1 MTVPV
6 VVSSFMLN
14 VGLVGGPRHASA
26 GGVVGSA
33 AGGGGS
39 GRSIAINAS
48 QQVCVRPDSTAV
60 RTQWPSNLDRIEG
73 SSTRSTSKSSTTAQR
88 PFSTAGDVSR
98 YLTISEALLVSA
110 SVP

>member
-26 GGVVGSA
+26 GGVDG
-33 AGGGGS
+33 GGGGS
-39 GRSIAINAS
+39 GFNSAINAS